1 MLGNNRGELRIL
13 LINCGSKRNVSCV
26 HVIEQLIRTVGFE
39 ELHDGPNGDVLEG
52 CVGTGQKS
60 VQILVHTTIRF
71 IPDVIESGVVIG

>member
-13 LINCGSKRNVSCV
+13 LINWGSKRNVSCV
-26 HVIEQLIRTVGFE
+26 HVIEQLFHTVGFE
-39 ELHDGPNGDVLEG
+39 ELHDGPNGDVLES
-52 CVGTGQKS
+52 CVGTRQKS